1 MDLRAIFHAWCGDP
15 WVNPWVYLLWEAL
28 VSGGFPDYLSE
39 SSWI

>member
-1 MDLRAIFHAWCGDP
+1 MDLRAIFHAWCGD
-15 WVNPWVYLLWEAL
+15 PWVYLLWEAL